1 MGLLKKALSCGRG
14 TDVRF
19 KTADGVKVGGH
30 SAVLALSCDG
40 FREMFESGM
49 REEEEEEEE
58 GIVVIGG
65 YRAAPSRRFSSGPTS
80 VSFIPVSPL
89 SNSHITLQRGRGWW
103 RWWLCILFRV

>member
-1 MGLLKKALSCGRG
+1 MGLLKQALSCGRG

-58 GIVVIGG
+58 EEGIVVIGG
-65 YRAAPSRRFSSGPTS
+65 VQGSAIKALLEWAYLGEFHSGFPTLDLAHH
-80 VSFIPVSPL
+80 FPE
-89 SNSHITLQRGRGWW
+89 R
-103 RWWLCILFRV
+103 